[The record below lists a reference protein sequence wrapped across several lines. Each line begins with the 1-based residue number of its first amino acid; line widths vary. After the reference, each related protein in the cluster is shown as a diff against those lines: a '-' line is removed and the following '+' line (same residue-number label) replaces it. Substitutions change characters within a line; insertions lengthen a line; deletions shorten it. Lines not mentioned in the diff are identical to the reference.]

1 MTFTKQL
8 NNEMNPLELYQLAE
22 SLGSDVEQAGSY
34 LYLIGFS
41 MQLFIDCFFGTFLY
55 HQASLLPDAIFHS
68 NWRTLDDEELKKDFV
83 FLLQNSQRIP
93 QFNAYN
99 VYDMHMM
106 SFIKGMYKVVIL
118 WYKSDE
124 LKSVFHIILTD
135 FWPYDLINLES
146 KRKIKDMYR
155 LMNGL
160 VWWFFCAGFLYA
172 SMFLIPSLFSN
183 RGLPYVVSYP
193 FDWTVSPW
201 YEIIYCIQAFA
212 HGITISFIGTGANF
226 LVLGT
231 LLNISSQYC
240 ILQECFEIFN
250 TPEMYA
256 TNKKLRKI
264 TSDGLENKY
273 TDERKEYFV
282 RCVRHHQ
289 LILRFTKQLNNA
301 MNPLELYQLAESLG
315 SVAEQAASLLPDAI
329 FHSNWRT
336 LEDEELRK
344 DFVFLLQ
351 NSQRIPQF
359 NAYNVYDMHMVSFI
373 KGMYKIFIL
382 WYKSDEFKSVFHI
395 ILNDFWPYDLI
406 NLESK
411 RNVKNMYRLM
421 NGLASLLPDAIFHSN
436 WRTLEDEELRKDF
449 VFLLQNS
456 QRIPQFN
463 AYNVYD
469 MHMMSFIKVIKV
481 AFSFYTM
488 LSKLK

>member
-1 MTFTKQL
+1 MCMVML
-8 NNEMNPLELYQLAE
+8 
-22 SLGSDVEQAGSY
+22 
-34 LYLIGFS
+34 
-41 MQLFIDCFFGTFLY
+41 
-55 HQASLLPDAIFHS
+55 
-68 NWRTLDDEELKKDFV
+68 V
-83 FLLQNSQRIP
+83 F
-93 QFNAYN
+93 
-99 VYDMHMM
+99 M
-106 SFIKGMYKVVIL
+106 GMYKTVIL

-160 VWWFFCAGFLYA
+160 IWWFFCAGFLYA
-172 SMFLIPSLFSN
+172 SMFLIPSLFST
-183 RGLPYVVSYP
+183 RGLPYIISYP

-201 YEIIYCIQAFA
+201 YEIIYCTQGFA
-212 HGITISFIGTGANF
+212 HGITITFIGTGANF

-250 TPEMYA
+250 TPEMYSA
-256 TNKKLRKI
+256 NKKLRKI
-264 TSDGLENKY
+264 MNDGLENKY

-301 MNPLELYQLAESLG
+301 MNPLELYQLAVSIFALCLGALRIANMESLG
-315 SVAEQAASLLPDAI
+315 SVAEQAVSFIYLIGFTMQLFIDCFFGTYLYHQASLLPDAI
-329 FHSNWRT
+329 FHSKWRT

-373 KGMYKIFIL
+373 KVSML
-382 WYKSDEFKSVFHI
+382 
-395 ILNDFWPYDLI
+395 
-406 NLESK
+406 
-411 RNVKNMYRLM
+411 VKN
-421 NGLASLLPDAIFHSN
+421 NKISN
-436 WRTLEDEELRKDF
+436 LKKAMRITFISIISFGDTDLVEPQPSSTL
-449 VFLLQNS
+449 
-456 QRIPQFN
+456 
-463 AYNVYD
+463 
-469 MHMMSFIKVIKV
+469 
-481 AFSFYTM
+481 
-488 LSKLK
+488 